1 MEIRKNNGYFWFISP
16 CILVVHERGDK
27 MTQRKL
33 IAIATV
39 AALMAI
45 ATPAHAQLDAG
56 DRPSTSGPLTTRDRL
71 HDCRSRVERF
81 QGEVAGRF
89 RICYWYFLYD
99 PDSEVGAKNYAGFWA
114 QGTVNPARRW
124 CVRRA
129 RLDLDLPAARRVHAR
144 APKPG
149 TMVRTSSSRRYTT
162 RLKVDAQGHATDN
175 GFISNTFRV
184 FANQMRVTRAEGG
197 GIHRMAWSG
206 GTGRTIAFASGVE
219 LSYRPGAR
227 LPTVNPNLF
236 AFLVR
241 TNTC

>member
-1 MEIRKNNGYFWFISP
+1 MYLCET
-16 CILVVHERGDK
+16 HERGDR
-27 MTQRKL
+27 MTRHKL
-33 IAIATV
+33 IAVATV

-45 ATPAHAQLDAG
+45 ATPAQAQLDAG

-71 HDCRSRVERF
+71 HDCRKRVERF

-99 PDSEVGAKNYAGFWA
+99 PDSENHNARNYAGFWA
-114 QGTVNPARRW
+114 QGTVTPVGEWCARRSHF
-124 CVRRA
+124 
-129 RLDLDLPAARRVHAR
+129 DLDLPAARRVHAR

-149 TMVRTSSSRRYTT
+149 TVVRTSSSRRYTT
-162 RLKVDAQGHATDN
+162 RLKVDAQGHGTDD

-184 FANQMRVTRAEGG
+184 FANQMRVIRAEGG
-197 GIHRMAWSG
+197 RTHRMAWSG

-227 LPTVNPNLF
+227 LPIVNPKLF

-241 TNTC
+241 TDTC